1 MKKGLLIA
9 LLLCIS
15 SLVNAQRVFT
25 LVYAISDDGYVNIRA
40 TLSASGKVVG
50 QVYGMLHGL
59 GNAEKIGQVD
69 GWTKVKKGNVVGY
82 ARSKYLECQTWC
94 YSGSQRIV
102 AKKSTPIYGEDFS
115 GESATGVG
123 GILYTVPSGTI
134 IADTYKIYGNYYMLT
149 SGHDNLYIPKSCV
162 QVVRYR

>member
-9 LLLCIS
+9 LMLCICGF
-15 SLVNAQRVFT
+15 VNAQRVFT
-25 LVYAISDDGYVNIRA
+25 LVYAISDDGFVNIRA
-40 TLSASGKVVG
+40 TPSASGKVVG

-69 GWTKVKKGNVVGY
+69 GWTKVKKDNVVGY
-82 ARSKYLECQTWC
+82 ARTKYLECQTWC
-94 YSGSQRIV
+94 YGSSPRIV
-102 AKKSTPIYGEDFS
+102 AKKATPIYGEDFS

-123 GILYTVPSGTI
+123 GKLYTVPAGTI
-134 IADTYKIYGNYYMLT
+134 IADTYKSNSRYYILT

-162 QVVRYR
+162 KPVHH